1 MDLADHDPL
10 GQVPE
15 LHQLIDVN
23 ATKEFDNGLS
33 GKLGYQFQ
41 DSGLLKR
48 ALTHSSRR
56 GSRKDNE
63 RLEFLGDRVLA
74 LVIAEALY
82 ANHGNMSEGEMAPRL
97 SSLVKGEVCAE
108 VGRSIGLQHHIEVG
122 AQEAVQGIHL
132 ATTVLGDAMEA
143 VIAAIYLEA
152 GLEAARG
159 VILALWDAYLSHA
172 DAGRKDAKT
181 FLQEWALARALG
193 IPAYRVT
200 GRAGPDHAPRFEA
213 EVQVNGLEAARGNG
227 ASKRIAEHNAA
238 EQLINREGLRT

>member
-1 MDLADHDPL
+1 MDLADDDPL
-10 GQVPE
+10 GQVLE
-15 LHQLIDVN
+15 LYQLIDVN
-23 ATKEFDNGLS
+23 ETKEFSDGLAQ
-33 GKLGYQFQ
+33 KLGYQFQ
-41 DSGLLKR
+41 DSALLKR
-48 ALTHSSRR
+48 ALTHSSRG

-63 RLEFLGDRVLA
+63 RLEFLGDRVLG

-82 ANHGNMSEGEMAPRL
+82 ANQGNMSEGEMAPRL
-97 SSLVKGEVCAE
+97 SALVKGEVCAE
-108 VGRSIGLQHHIEVG
+108 VGRSIGLQSHIAVG
-122 AQEAVQGIHL
+122 AQEAVQGMHL
-132 ATTVLGDAMEA
+132 TTTILGDAMEA

-159 VILALWDAYLSHA
+159 VILALWEPYLTHA

-200 GRAGPDHAPRFEA
+200 GRDGPDHAPKFEA
-213 EVQVNGLEAARGNG
+213 EVLVNGLDTARGSG